1 MAISVS
7 LIPCVQVVDLDD
19 TDGPQDKSGTA
30 GILRDKTMDDELIYF
45 PNNDE

>member
-7 LIPCVQVVDLDD
+7 LIPGVQVVDLDD

-30 GILRDKTMDDELIYF
+30 GILRDKTIDDELMYI
-45 PNNDE
+45 PISDK